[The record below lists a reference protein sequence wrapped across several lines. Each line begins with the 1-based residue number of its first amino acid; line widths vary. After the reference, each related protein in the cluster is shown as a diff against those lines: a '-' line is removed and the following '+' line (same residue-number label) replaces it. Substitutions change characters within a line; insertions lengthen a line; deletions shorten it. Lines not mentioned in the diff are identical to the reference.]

1 MAHIARRRTVGRAQ
15 DLYNDLLENLYNHKD
30 YTDKE
35 ECKRDDKLAVLL
47 HGWLLAEMKRE
58 A

>member
-1 MAHIARRRTVGRAQ
+1 MAHIVRRRTVGRAQ
-15 DLYNDLLENLYNHKD
+15 DLYNDLIENLYNHKD
-30 YTDKE
+30 YNDKE

-47 HGWLLAEMKRE
+47 ASWLLAESKRE

>member
-1 MAHIARRRTVGRAQ
+1 MAHIVRRRTVGRAQ
-15 DLYNDLLENLYNHKD
+15 DLYNDLIENLYNHKD
-30 YTDKE
+30 YDDNE

-47 HGWLLAEMKRE
+47 ADWLLAESKRE